1 MRRPHRLAVA
11 LVAAAFLASGCY
23 GPFTLTRKVYTWN
36 GQVSDN
42 KWVVETV
49 FLVTAVL
56 LPVYGIASLADG
68 VIFNSVE
75 FWTGKNPL
83 ASARAEQRVASAV
96 TQ

>member
-49 FLVTAVL
+49 FLVCSVL
-56 LPVYGIASLADG
+56 PIYHIAGLADAL
-68 VIFNSVE
+68 IFNSVE

-96 TQ
+96 AQ